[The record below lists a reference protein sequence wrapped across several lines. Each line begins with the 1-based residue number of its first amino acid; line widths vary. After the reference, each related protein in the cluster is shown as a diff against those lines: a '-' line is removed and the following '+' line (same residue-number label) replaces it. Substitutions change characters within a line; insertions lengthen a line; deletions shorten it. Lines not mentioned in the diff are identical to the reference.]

1 MQLIYRIKNYTCR
14 SFKRNQLKYLCPF
27 RLGLFVL
34 CSSTKTN
41 ADALMAFICNFK
53 CTSKCIIG
61 ILHCT
66 YFTANAAAA
75 AMNNNAQT
83 SNKSNNAAILS
94 LLNSTPANLTPQ
106 KLQPRRIS
114 LNTSI
119 PPRVISHG
127 NVINV
132 PNTTGQVRITVNKAR
147 LNLEI

>member
-1 MQLIYRIKNYTCR
+1 MYACKFIID
-14 SFKRNQLKYLCPF
+14 
-27 RLGLFVL
+27 VL
-34 CSSTKTN
+34 Y
-41 ADALMAFICNFK
+41 F
-53 CTSKCIIG
+53 
-61 ILHCT
+61 T

-75 AMNNNAQT
+75 AMNNNNAQT

-132 PNTTGQVRITVNKAR
+132 PNTTGQVRITMTKMR
-147 LNLEI
+147 LTLNLMYPIKLI